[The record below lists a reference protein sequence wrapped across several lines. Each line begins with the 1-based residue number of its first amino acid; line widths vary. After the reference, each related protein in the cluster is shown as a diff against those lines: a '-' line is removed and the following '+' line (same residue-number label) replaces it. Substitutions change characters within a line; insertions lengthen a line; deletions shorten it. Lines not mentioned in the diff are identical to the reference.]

1 MSNFIEEDE
10 QPKEVEIC
18 IVKSAGRYGYQ
29 AIYPRSTAEDENC
42 DMTRIS
48 EFAKVTFVSR
58 KPKDVI
64 PEMVAKIDKEIQQC
78 RVDHEERLQ
87 TYYRRRQDL
96 LTLTY
101 EKPGDIVQLVQP
113 VSPPDPEDD
122 IPF

>member
-1 MSNFIEEDE
+1 MSEFLEEDS
-10 QPKEVEIC
+10 PKEVEIC
-18 IVKSAGRYGYQ
+18 VVKSAGRYGYQ
-29 AIYPRSTAEDENC
+29 AIYLRSVAEDENC

-48 EFAKVTFVSR
+48 EFTKATFVSR

-96 LTLTY
+96 LALTY
-101 EKPGDIVQLVQP
+101 EKQDEDIVQLVQP